1 MMRLKNNYLLLA
13 NLVLALALGFRLVTL
28 SRGLNVSGQSATQI
42 EASRPVELTLQKVE
56 LLAAYR
62 PLFALKEKNSS
73 EKKDDKDNTAIKEIE
88 IDQGVVRL
96 QGIFVTN
103 QERAAVFTFVDKGKR
118 GTAESGRYAVG
129 DKLSNYKVVAIDLS
143 SVTLVKDGGEPV
155 ILQMFSHD

>member
-103 QERAAVFTFVDKGKR
+103 QD
-118 GTAESGRYAVG
+118 
-129 DKLSNYKVVAIDLS
+129 
-143 SVTLVKDGGEPV
+143 
-155 ILQMFSHD
+155 